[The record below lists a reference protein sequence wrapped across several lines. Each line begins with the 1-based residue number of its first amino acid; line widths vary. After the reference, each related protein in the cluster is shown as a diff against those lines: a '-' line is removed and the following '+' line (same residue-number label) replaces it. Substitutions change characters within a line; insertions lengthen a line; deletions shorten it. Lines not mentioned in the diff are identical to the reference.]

1 MSRTMHHVRYKHWN
15 IKRPDYYW
23 GYADDQYEKVSK
35 RSRRVKPGAVP
46 GWVMDPDTVGVEL
59 YDLRFYAGCNRVPQ
73 VVYLRREEH
82 SYTQTWGHHGG
93 AARGIAKEKHGQHR
107 AQVREYGRNAVKVYR
122 SGGDTDDMIEPEGRT
137 RHTALWEAL

>member
-1 MSRTMHHVRYKHWN
+1 MSRTLHHVRYKHWN
-15 IKRPDYYW
+15 IKRTTLVYRWGIGGVGLDYE
-23 GYADDQYEKVSK
+23 DE
-35 RSRRVKPGAVP
+35 
-46 GWVMDPDTVGVEL
+46 TIGVEL

-82 SYTQTWGHHGG
+82 NYTQTWGHHGG
-93 AARGIAKEKHGQHR
+93 AARGFAKERHGQYR

-137 RHTALWEAL
+137 RHSALWDAL